1 MTKQDQLHPI
11 SFMKKNSNPHLGKAL
26 AALSCISLFAASSAS
41 AVLVT
46 WNLNPNGL
54 NQDVGSTSATFTQ
67 LGYSITAYGYTNS
80 WGTGTPLGLYYK
92 NGGFDETG
100 LGVVGPSD
108 HELQGGGGWPLQ
120 FITLDIKSLLATGKV
135 SDGQIEIG
143 SVQSDSDDT
152 FNIYGSNTLGT
163 LGTKIGETYNSTSDL
178 VFLALAD
185 FGSYN
190 YISIGASSGDVL
202 PVAFQANCI
211 PEMSALF
218 PIVGLIAAV
227 SFTQLLRR
235 RRSAKSGA
243 GP

>member
-1 MTKQDQLHPI
+1 
-11 SFMKKNSNPHLGKAL
+11 MKKNSAPQLGKAL
-26 AALSCISLFAASSAS
+26 AALSCIYLFAAASAS

-54 NQDVGSTSATFTQ
+54 NQDAGSTHVTLTQ

-80 WGTGTPLGLYYK
+80 GGTGTPLELYYK

-100 LGVVGPSD
+100 LGVLGTSHNELEGDGSQPS
-108 HELQGGGGWPLQ
+108 Q
-120 FITLDIKSLLATGKV
+120 FLTLDISSLLATGKV
-135 SDGQIEIG
+135 FDGKIEIG
-143 SVQSDSDDT
+143 SVQSNSNDL

-163 LGTKIGETYNSTSDL
+163 LGTKIGGTFDSSSDL
-178 VFLALAD
+178 IFLTLAD
-185 FGSYN
+185 FGTYN
-190 YISIGASSGDVL
+190 YISIGAVSGDVL

-218 PIVGLIAAV
+218 PIVGLIVAV

-235 RRSAKSGA
+235 RRMAKLSA
-243 GP
+243 GPSPGV

>member
-1 MTKQDQLHPI
+1 
-11 SFMKKNSNPHLGKAL
+11 MKKYSAPHLGKVL
-26 AALSCISLFAASSAS
+26 AALSFVCMFVASSAS

-54 NQDVGSTSATFTQ
+54 NQDVGSTHVTFTQ

-80 WGTGTPLGLYYK
+80 GGTGTPLGLYYK

-100 LGVVGPSD
+100 LGIVGPSD
-108 HELQGGGGWPLQ
+108 HELQGSGGQPVQ
-120 FITLDIKSLLATGKV
+120 FMTLDLSSLLATHKV
-135 SDGQIEIG
+135 FDGQIEIG
-143 SVQSDSDDT
+143 SVQGSSNDT

-163 LGTKIGETYNSTSDL
+163 LGTKIGGTYDGSSDL
-178 VFLALAD
+178 IFLSLAD

-190 YISIGASSGDVL
+190 YISIGAVSGDVL

-218 PIVGLIAAV
+218 PIVGLIVAV

-235 RRSAKSGA
+235 RRMAKLSASPSSQA
-243 GP
+243 